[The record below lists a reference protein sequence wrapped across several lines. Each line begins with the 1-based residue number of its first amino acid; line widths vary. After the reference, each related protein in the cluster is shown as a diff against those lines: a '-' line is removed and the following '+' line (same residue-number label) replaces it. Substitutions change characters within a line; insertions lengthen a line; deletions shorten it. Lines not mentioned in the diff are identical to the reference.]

1 MTRVTSKNKAIA
13 AAIFFFVFALAFS
26 QPAKAQTSTAD
37 TGFTPY
43 SLFGYGD
50 LFRQGTG
57 YNMAMGGTGIGD
69 RNVRY
74 INILNPAAVTAR
86 EAKSFMASF
95 GVEQRDV
102 YFAGNQATSIN
113 PGTSSELLKS
123 VNNTFNMHH
132 IVASFP
138 IYKHS
143 AFKVGIMPYS
153 TVGYSFRSHEEDD
166 DLVSSLGDIQY
177 TNVGQGGINQAFLGA
192 GVTLFNR
199 LSLGADAY
207 YYFGTINRYS
217 TAAFAT
223 ATQYRSMKTGWEYV
237 LRGFSGKFGLQ
248 YEQPLG
254 GQMAA
259 VIGATYKLG
268 SQLHGDVTRFAYG
281 YSSSSTDTI
290 VSVKTPASGMDIP
303 QEFGGGI
310 SIRRNEHWTIAL
322 DYTYQDWTSTY
333 FSDEVKGSHFT
344 SSKAQSF
351 RAGFE
356 LTPDRFS
363 IRSYMDRVTYRI
375 GCYHEDSYV
384 ALNNHQV
391 TANGITFGMS
401 FPVFRYFNAITF
413 SVDLGQRGS
422 LANNLI
428 RERYVLF
435 NLSFDLHDIWF
446 IKPLYN

>member
-1 MTRVTSKNKAIA
+1 MTRVNSKNKAFA
-13 AAIFFFVFALAFS
+13 ASLIFLLIALALPHS
-26 QPAKAQTSTAD
+26 AQAQSSTAD
-37 TGFTPY
+37 VGFTPY

-50 LFRQGTG
+50 LFRQGIG
-57 YNMAMGGTGIGD
+57 YNTAMGGTGIGD

-95 GVEQRDV
+95 GVEQRNTLFEG
-102 YFAGNQATSIN
+102 YSATSSN
-113 PGTSSELLKS
+113 PGNSDLLRSAK
-123 VNNTFNMHH
+123 NLFNMHH

-143 AFKVGIMPYS
+143 AFKVGIIPYS
-153 TVGYSFRSHEEDD
+153 TVGYSFKSHENNDN
-166 DLVSSLGDIQY
+166 LISQIGDIQY
-177 TNVGQGGINQAFLGA
+177 TNIGQGGINQAFLGA
-192 GVTLFNR
+192 GVTLFDR
-199 LSLGADAY
+199 LSLGADAD

-217 TAAFAT
+217 TAAFTT

-237 LRGFSGKFGLQ
+237 LRGFSGKFGIQ

-254 GQMAA
+254 GQIAA

-268 SQLHGDVTRFAYG
+268 SQLNGTVTRFAYG
-281 YSSSSTDTI
+281 YTSASTDTI
-290 VSVKTPASGMDIP
+290 ASVSSPVSGMTIP
-303 QEFGGGI
+303 QEFGAGI
-310 SIRRNEHWTIAL
+310 SIRRNEHWTLAL
-322 DYTYQDWTSTY
+322 DYTYQDWTSTK
-333 FSDEVKGSHFT
+333 FSDEMQGSHFAGA
-344 SSKAQSF
+344 KAQSL

-356 LTPDRFS
+356 ITPDRFS

-375 GCYHEDSYV
+375 GCYHEDAYV
-384 ALNNHQV
+384 ALNGRQV
-391 TANGITFGMS
+391 TANGVTLGLS

-422 LANNLI
+422 LADNLI